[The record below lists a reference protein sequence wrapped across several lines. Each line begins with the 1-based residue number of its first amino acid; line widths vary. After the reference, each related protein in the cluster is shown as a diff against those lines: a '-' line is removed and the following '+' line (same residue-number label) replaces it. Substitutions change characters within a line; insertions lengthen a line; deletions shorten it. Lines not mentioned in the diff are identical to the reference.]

1 MSKYYLAYGSN
12 LSVAQMAQR
21 CPDAVYVGIAVL
33 NDYRLLFKGSQS
45 GNYLTVAP
53 KKGYMVPLLV
63 WKISD
68 RDESW
73 LDRYEGYPDFYEKKT
88 MTVEMHSLVDGEK
101 IATVDALIYIMQ
113 GKRKLGCPRQRYFD
127 TCLEGYHRFGFD
139 AHILK
144 QAVADS
150 ADAWQADKF
159 MKEADRYDAIYNH

>member
-21 CPDAVYVGIAVL
+21 CPDAVYVGTAML
-33 NDYRLLFKGSQS
+33 TDYQILFKGSQS
-45 GNYLTVAP
+45 GNYLTVEP
-53 KKGYMVPLLV
+53 KKGYTVPLLV

-73 LDRYEGYPDFYEKKT
+73 LDRYEGYPQFYEKKT
-88 MTVEMHSLVDGEK
+88 MTVEMHSLVDGGK

-113 GKRKLGCPRQRYFD
+113 GKRELGCPRQRYFD

-139 AHILK
+139 CQILK

-150 ADAWQADKF
+150 TDAWRADKF
-159 MKEADRYDAIYNH
+159 MKGADMHDAIYNH

>member
-21 CPDAVYVGIAVL
+21 CPDAVYVGTAVL
-33 NDYRLLFKGSQS
+33 TDYRLLFKGSQS
-45 GNYLTVAP
+45 GNYLTVEP
-53 KKGYMVPLLV
+53 KKGYTVPLLV
-63 WKISD
+63 WKISE

-88 MTVEMHSLVDGEK
+88 ITVEMHSLVDGEK
-101 IATVDALIYIMQ
+101 ITKVDALIYIMQ

-139 AHILK
+139 DRILK

-150 ADAWQADKF
+150 TDAWQADKF
-159 MKEADRYDAIYNH
+159 MKGADRYDAIYNH